1 MTRYILTDIEGTTT
15 SIDFVVETLFPYF
28 RQHVHAFVA
37 QHVAQPS
44 VQTAIADTQ
53 QTIWVEENRHISP
66 DEAIEQLIAWS
77 ISDRKHTALKAL
89 QGEIWR
95 EGYLSGALKGHLY
108 ADVLPALRRWQAAGI
123 QMGVYSSGSVAAQK
137 LLFGYSV
144 EGNITPFFSHYF
156 DTHIGHKRE
165 VSAYQNIINV
175 LAILPQEILFLSDV
189 AAELDA
195 AQAAGMM
202 TCQLVREKTV
212 ASGQHRVVKDLG
224 VL

>member
-15 SIDFVVETLFPYF
+15 SIDFVVKTLFPYF

-53 QTIWVEENRHISP
+53 QTIWVEENRRISP
-66 DEAIEQLIAWS
+66 DEAIEQLITWS

-89 QGEIWR
+89 QGEVWR

-108 ADVLPALRRWQAAGI
+108 ADVLPTLRRWQAAGI

-144 EGNITPFFSHYF
+144 EGDITPFFSHYF

-165 VSAYQNIINV
+165 VAAYQNIIKA
-175 LAILPQEILFLSDV
+175 LDILPQEILFLSDV

-212 ASGQHRVVKDLG
+212 ASEQHRVARDFG

>member
-15 SIDFVVETLFPYF
+15 SIDFVVKTLFPYF

-89 QGEIWR
+89 QGEVWR

-108 ADVLPALRRWQAAGI
+108 ADVLPTLRRWQAAGI

-144 EGNITPFFSHYF
+144 EGDITPFFSHYF

-165 VSAYQNIINV
+165 VAAYQNIIKA
-175 LAILPQEILFLSDV
+175 LDILPQEILFLSDV

-212 ASGQHRVVKDLG
+212 ASGQHRVARDFG